1 MSDTSTSTEWE
12 CGGLRFAVSFRG
24 PGATLRVSGRVD
36 GQWEE
41 VLRFDDFIEQ
51 PHYHVPASGDAIMV
65 DREAVG
71 APLDFYVAQLRDHLG
86 ELLTDAGYESV
97 AADVDLRAV
106 SEDAERIR
114 DAMIECVP
122 DGYVRVPGV
131 GLQRVGS

>member
-1 MSDTSTSTEWE
+1 MSNTTTPTEWE

-41 VLRFDDFIEQ
+41 LLRFDDFVEQ
-51 PHYHVPASGDAIMV
+51 PHYHVPASGDAIMF
-65 DREAVG
+65 DRTLG
-71 APLDFYVAQLRDHLG
+71 DPLAFYVEQLRDHLG
-86 ELLTDAGYESV
+86 ELLAEAGYAGV

-106 SEDAERIR
+106 SEGAERIR
-114 DAMIECVP
+114 TAMIDCVP
-122 DGYVRVPGV
+122 EGFTRVPGV